1 MEAIMNYELVTV
13 IITIIATQIGLAVLI
28 WSLHKDI
35 SALKER
41 MAHIEGLCEG
51 FTGRTSP

>member
-1 MEAIMNYELVTV
+1 MNYELVTV